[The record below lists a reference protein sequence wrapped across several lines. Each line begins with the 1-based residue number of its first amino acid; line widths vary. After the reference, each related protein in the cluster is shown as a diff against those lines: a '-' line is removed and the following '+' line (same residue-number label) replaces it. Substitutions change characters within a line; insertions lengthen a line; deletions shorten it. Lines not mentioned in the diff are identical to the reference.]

1 MIRGFASYL
10 PCFFKMKRLL
20 GILFLIMLCVD
31 MSAQKKEL
39 STARDNVKKNRNL
52 EQAES
57 SMQKLLNDSANRY
70 NKKIWITMFDAIVKQ
85 YEQGNEKLYL
95 KQQYDT
101 TKLFN
106 LTKRMISVAQSFDS
120 IEVKPNKKGKA
131 ELNYRKKHA
140 EFLHKYRPNLYNGGL
155 FLIGKQKY
163 AEAYSFFDAY
173 IDCANQPLFS
183 QYNYNANDKKIPE
196 AAYWA
201 VFCGYKMK
209 DPRATF
215 HHTYLALKDTAHYC
229 MMLQYLAET
238 YRLEKDTVRYVQTL
252 TEGFEKYPMFEFFF
266 PRLVQHYGE
275 NGDWEKV
282 LEISERAI
290 SKKNDSEIYRLSKT
304 NALLSLGKYDECIT
318 LCDQLIAENDSLSDA
333 YYNAGM
339 AYFHKAVDMDK
350 KIQLNTKQK
359 NIIKENYQ
367 KALTYLKCFRA
378 LVPEQKTRWALP
390 LYTIYLNLN
399 MGEEFDEIDKI
410 LRQQ

>member
-39 STARDNVKKNRNL
+39 SAARDNVKKNRNL

-106 LTKRMISVAQSFDS
+106 LTKRMISVAQSLDS
-120 IEVKPNKKGKA
+120 IEVKPNNKGKA

-304 NALLSLGKYDECIT
+304 NALLSLGKYDDCIT

-359 NIIKENYQ
+359 NIIKANYQ
-367 KALTYLKCFRA
+367 KSLTYLKCFRA